1 MTEDEELAS
10 RAVASDWAD
19 ADRLLSVLG
28 HAVIAT
34 DPVGRIVTWN
44 PAAER
49 LYGWTAEEIL
59 GRNIADVTVTEAGQ
73 EHGDEIM
80 QSLREGRAWSGG
92 FTVVRKDGS
101 TFSALVT
108 DVGVRTDDG
117 RLIGIVGVST
127 DLGQALRPLLARSSD
142 AVLVMSRSGTVSFAS
157 PAFTRLFDWPEEKVL
172 GMRLWDLIHADD
184 RQVVMGPPQEQHEE
198 PPALECRLLCPD
210 GSWRWVEIVVSDL
223 LDDPAVRGRICN
235 VRDVTERRRA
245 QERLAEVNEQLETA
259 LASRVVIEQAKGILA
274 ERRRTSV
281 EEAFQA
287 LRKHARDHNA
297 SLQEVA
303 TAVVTLGLSPE
314 P

>member
-1 MTEDEELAS
+1 MTRDEDPAPS
-10 RAVASDWAD
+10 AATSDWAA
-19 ADRLLSVLG
+19 ADRLLYFVG

-34 DPVGRIVTWN
+34 DLVGRIVRWN

-59 GRNIADVTVTEAGQ
+59 GRNIADVTVPEAGQ

-80 QSLREGRAWSGG
+80 QSLGEGRPWSGG

-108 DVGVRTDDG
+108 DAGVLTDDG
-117 RLIGIVGVST
+117 RLVGIVGVST
-127 DLGQALRPLLARSSD
+127 DLGDALRPLLARSSD
-142 AVLVMSRSGTVSFAS
+142 AVLVMSRSGTVSYAS
-157 PAFTRLFDWPEEKVL
+157 PAFTRLFDWSEERVL
-172 GMRLWDLIHADD
+172 GMRLWDLVHPDD
-184 RQVVMGPPQEQHEE
+184 RPVVLQAGARDQHDE

-210 GSWRWVEIVVSDL
+210 GSWRWVEMVISEL

-235 VRDVTERRRA
+235 IRDVSERRSA
-245 QERLAEVNEQLETA
+245 QERMTELNAQLETA
-259 LASRVVIEQAKGILA
+259 LASRVVIEQAKGMLA
-274 ERRRTSV
+274 ERHGTSV
-281 EEAFQA
+281 EEAFGM

-303 TAVVTLGLSPE
+303 TAVVTLGLSP
-314 P
+314 

>member
-1 MTEDEELAS
+1 MTRDEDPDTS
-10 RAVASDWAD
+10 AVTSDWAD
-19 ADRLLSVLG
+19 TDRLLHFLG

-34 DPVGRIVTWN
+34 DLGGRIVRWN

-49 LYGWTAEEIL
+49 LYGWTGEEIL
-59 GRNIADVTVTEAGQ
+59 GRNIADVTVSEAGQ

-80 QSLREGRAWSGG
+80 QSLREGRPWSGG

-127 DLGQALRPLLARSSD
+127 DLGDALRPLFARSSD
-142 AVLVMSRSGTVSFAS
+142 AVLVMSRSGTVSYAS
-157 PAFTRLFDWPEEKVL
+157 PAFTRLFNWSEESVL
-172 GMRLWDLIHADD
+172 GMRLWDLVHPDD
-184 RQVVMGPPQEQHEE
+184 RLVVMQPAPREQHDE
-198 PPALECRLLCPD
+198 PPALECRLLSPD
-210 GSWRWVEIVVSDL
+210 GSWRWVEMVVSDL

-235 VRDVTERRRA
+235 IRDVTERRIA
-245 QERLAEVNEQLETA
+245 QERMAVLNEQLETA
-259 LASRVVIEQAKGILA
+259 LASRVVIEQAKGMLA
-274 ERRRTSV
+274 ERRGTSV

-303 TAVVTLGLSPE
+303 TAVVTLGLSP
-314 P
+314 